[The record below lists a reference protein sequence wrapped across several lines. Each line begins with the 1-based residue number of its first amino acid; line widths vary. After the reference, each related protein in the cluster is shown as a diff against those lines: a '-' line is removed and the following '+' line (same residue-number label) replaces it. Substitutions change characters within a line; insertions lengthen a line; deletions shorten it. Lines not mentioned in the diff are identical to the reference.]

1 MTRVLIDTH
10 ALLWWLTDDPA
21 LSDTARSA
29 IADPS
34 AEPLVSTATV
44 WEIAIKRALGKISVP
59 DELPDQVENEGFAWL
74 TVTADHAWK
83 VRVLPPHHRDPFD
96 RLLVAQGLVE
106 GIPIVTAD
114 RRFGAY
120 GIGTLW

>member
-1 MTRVLIDTH
+1 MH
-10 ALLWWLTDDPA
+10 
-21 LSDTARSA
+21 
-29 IADPS
+29 
-34 AEPLVSTATV
+34 
-44 WEIAIKRALGKISVP
+44 
-59 DELPDQVENEGFAWL
+59 EGFGWL

-83 VRVLPPHHRDPFD
+83 LRALPPHHRDPFD

-114 RRFGAY
+114 RRFGVY